1 MSEKK
6 PRADALLKN
15 LPVERQDE
23 IWSRLTVKTA
33 DWPDTSYQA
42 VKKWLADDGLKVS
55 QNALFEFFSWYPLR
69 LQARE
74 DEQTT
79 DAIKKNLKEEVQNIT
94 EEELD
99 AFGQKTFG
107 LLAIRHKDLDGFVTV
122 RSARTK
128 ALLEAKKLKLRE
140 RAEDRMSL
148 KLKVEMDKRL
158 DAACEKLLDAARRA
172 NADEINA
179 SSMSQAEKIK
189 AMRTEYFKDVDE
201 LMASGKVVLPD

>member
-1 MSEKK
+1 MSTNK

-33 DWPDTSYQA
+33 EWPDTSYKA
-42 VKKWLADDGLKVS
+42 VRKWLAADGLKVS
-55 QNALFEFFSWYPLR
+55 QNALFEFYSWYPLR

-79 DAIKKNLKEEVQNIT
+79 EAIKQNLKEEVSNIS

-107 LLAIRHKDLDGFVTV
+107 LLAIRHQDLNGFVTV
-122 RSARTK
+122 RSARTH
-128 ALLEAKKLKLRE
+128 ALLEEKKLKLRE
-140 RAEDRMSL
+140 QKLSQDERKIILMEKKAEAYDRAQATLTAAKSSKGGITKETLAKIESEL
-148 KLKVEMDKRL
+148 KLL
-158 DAACEKLLDAARRA
+158 
-172 NADEINA
+172 
-179 SSMSQAEKIK
+179 
-189 AMRTEYFKDVDE
+189 
-201 LMASGKVVLPD
+201 